1 MKSSLEKRTQEHFLE
16 LSSQSEILVSQ
27 SKKITPGHVTRD
39 VLPPSPMSHIELF
52 AGCGGLSLGFKNE
65 GFKLLLANE
74 LSPMAAET
82 FAFNHLDEDLTQ
94 NNDTQKSK
102 TLWLWSNYPRSEMA
116 KRLREEPV
124 TGTAKFSD
132 LENLKPKELEGALV
146 VGSVIDLNNY
156 LENNPE
162 IISTL
167 KEHAPKKDIDVVS
180 GGPPCQSFSMAG
192 LRNKNSSRNQLPWE
206 FARFVDLIRPKIALL
221 ENVTG
226 ILRPFEEDGKKF
238 HAWLEVAK
246 AFAQIG
252 YSPICLHI
260 NAKHIGAGQNRPRF
274 VMIVVRQDIAKRL
287 ENTTDRSLRMAILQ
301 GNRLLEVIQAGS
313 DLGISHFHYFD
324 IERNQG
330 FFEGPIFKHLAT
342 HRESFTSVEEAIGD
356 LRNINEISSSYVKKL
371 NKSLKQ
377 KTKIENKWLNHELRR
392 NNPLVQARFRLY
404 QIITK
409 IDSKD
414 AKMVQLYLKDPDSN
428 TISPSCMKELLG
440 FKFLDHEKN
449 LVTFKT
455 GNQLKKYLAGLRSK
469 KQTQKALLAAKP
481 APAALSIP
489 DDACHWDEEHPRTLT
504 VREMARIQSFPDWFE
519 FRSKVT
525 TGGKMR
531 RYEVPQ
537 YTQVG
542 NAVPPL
548 LGKALAKVVKAIL
561 QEVRT

>member
-1 MKSSLEKRTQEHFLE
+1 MSHSGKSFQADFFN
-16 LSSQSEILVSQ
+16 LSFPPTTATKP
-27 SKKITPGHVTRD
+27 SKKITPGHLSREVIP
-39 VLPPSPMSHIELF
+39 LPLMSHIELF

-94 NNDTQKSK
+94 KNTQKSK

-124 TGTAKFSD
+124 TGAAKFSD
-132 LENLKPKELEGALV
+132 LENVKPKELKGALV

-156 LENNPE
+156 LETNPG

-167 KEHAPKKDIDVVS
+167 KEHAKNKDIDVVS

-206 FARFVDLIRPKIALL
+206 FARFVNLVRPKIALL

-252 YSPICLHI
+252 YSPLCLHI

-274 VMIVVRQDIAKRL
+274 VMIAIRQDIAREL
-287 ENTTDRSLRMAILQ
+287 ENTGDQSLRMAILQ
-301 GNRLLEVIQAGS
+301 GNRLLEATQDS
-313 DLGISHFHYFD
+313 RDLGISQFHYFD
-324 IERNQG
+324 IEHNQG
-330 FFEGPIFKHLAT
+330 FFEGPIFKQLAT

-356 LRNINEISSSYVKKL
+356 LRAHNEVTSSYVQKL

-377 KTKIENKWLNHELRR
+377 KSKKEDKWLNHELRR
-392 NNPLVQARFRLY
+392 NNPLVQGRFRLY

-409 IDSKD
+409 INPKN

-428 TISPSCMKELLG
+428 EITSACLKELLE
-440 FKFLDHEKN
+440 FEYLDHEKN
-449 LVTFKT
+449 LVSFDDCE
-455 GNQLKKYLAGLRSK
+455 QLKKYLSGLRSK
-469 KQTQKALLAAKP
+469 KQTQKSLIPGKP

-489 DDACHWDEEHPRTLT
+489 DDACHWDEKHPRTLT

-548 LGKALAKVVKAIL
+548 LGKSLARVVKAIL
-561 QEVRT
+561 AQVES